1 MVAFRPAWMAGRQM
15 LPAARQSVAHPRG
28 ALVGATLAL
37 LSWMAW
43 SVGETLGEQ
52 RDLIRELRE
61 EIREPG
67 AMLDDPD
74 EAESVPEREE
84 VFRTVPQILDRL
96 DEIEGRLDDIDA
108 GGAG

>member
-1 MVAFRPAWMAGRQM
+1 MTAPRRPSPSTVLVVA
-15 LPAARQSVAHPRG
+15 
-28 ALVGATLAL
+28 TIAL

-43 SVGETLGEQ
+43 SVGQTLGEQ
-52 RDLIRELRE
+52 RDLIRELRL

-67 AMLDDPD
+67 AMLEDPD
-74 EAESVPEREE
+74 EAHSVPEREE

>member
-1 MVAFRPAWMAGRQM
+1 MTAPRRPSPSTVLVVA
-15 LPAARQSVAHPRG
+15 
-28 ALVGATLAL
+28 TIAL

-43 SVGETLGEQ
+43 SVGETMGDQ
-52 RDLIRELRE
+52 REVIRELRLE
-61 EIREPG
+61 LREPG
-67 AMLDDPD
+67 AMLDCPD

>member
-1 MVAFRPAWMAGRQM
+1 MRPRRPSA
-15 LPAARQSVAHPRG
+15 STI
-28 ALVGATLAL
+28 LVVVTIGL

-52 RDLIRELRE
+52 REVIRELRE

-84 VFRTVPQILDRL
+84 VFRTVPDMLERL
-96 DEIEGRLDDIDA
+96 REVEALLADLCDADPECEPYDDEED
-108 GGAG
+108 